1 MQKKKANIEQLTA
14 VIKKY
19 KVVGSFFFVS
29 CTSCF
34 WLGTYYEKVI
44 MTREITEIETRHQK
58 EYMEQKENF
67 LKSYYD
73 LKEKILK
80 YSMKTKHIF
89 CFKAK

>member
-34 WLGTYYEKVI
+34 WLGTYYEK
-44 MTREITEIETRHQK
+44 
-58 EYMEQKENF
+58 
-67 LKSYYD
+67 
-73 LKEKILK
+73 
-80 YSMKTKHIF
+80 
-89 CFKAK
+89 

>member
-34 WLGTYYEKVI
+34 WLGTYYEKI
-44 MTREITEIETRHQK
+44 MMTREITEIISVQ
-58 EYMEQKENF
+58 F
-67 LKSYYD
+67 LLD
-73 LKEKILK
+73 TNE
-80 YSMKTKHIF
+80 MKTINCYRKF
-89 CFKAK
+89 PT